1 MKIFVALALAAS
13 TVVAQTPAPESS
25 DQTIAAAVTL
35 MDAGKLD
42 DAIAKLK
49 QVLAK
54 EPANISARYELGLAY
69 SQKGEGALCR
79 DTIEPLSSIANP
91 LQVGAIT
98 TLATCLD
105 QLGDSEKAIAA
116 YRRGLALAP
125 DDEQLNYNLAVTLA
139 TSGKLAEARKIVEHG
154 VAKNPWHAS
163 AHLLL
168 AKVFDAEKYSV
179 PAAMSYLRF
188 LALEPSGPR
197 AAEAAAAVRAV
208 LARGVEK
215 TAKGANITID
225 PAAPKEEGDFTGMQ
239 MALSMSAAN
248 AMTSDEAK
256 KSDFEQARSML
267 VRDVK
272 MFIEIN
278 EKESGSYTLDVHRP
292 FFAAMNDAKLLD
304 AYAGIALSTLH
315 LAGMDEWVKA
325 NGKSIEAYLD
335 WIRPQRRP
343 PAVSLAPKQ

>member
-25 DQTIAAAVTL
+25 EQTIAAAVTL

-49 QVLAK
+49 QVLAT

-139 TSGKLAEARKIVEHG
+139 TSGKLAEARKIAEHG

-179 PAAMSYLRF
+179 PAAISSAP
-188 LALEPSGPR
+188 LAISQLMGR
-197 AAEAAAAVRAV
+197 
-208 LARGVEK
+208 
-215 TAKGANITID
+215 D
-225 PAAPKEEGDFTGMQ
+225 
-239 MALSMSAAN
+239 LS
-248 AMTSDEAK
+248 E
-256 KSDFEQARSML
+256 
-267 VRDVK
+267 
-272 MFIEIN
+272 
-278 EKESGSYTLDVHRP
+278 RP
-292 FFAAMNDAKLLD
+292 
-304 AYAGIALSTLH
+304 
-315 LAGMDEWVKA
+315 
-325 NGKSIEAYLD
+325 
-335 WIRPQRRP
+335 
-343 PAVSLAPKQ
+343 